1 MKFPGGS
8 IPTLSFL
15 SLHSIHEEDTLKR
28 ILAVICGTLLLL
40 PALSRADEQLHQ
52 RPIYTLHIG
61 DVIVLNYR
69 YTPEFNQTVTVQ
81 PDGRVNL
88 EIVGNVKVAG
98 LSVDQARQQIVNLA
112 SARLNHPEL
121 TITLQHFEQ
130 PYIVVAGE
138 VDHPGK
144 FDLRDNTTALQ
155 AIMLAGG
162 FKDSARD
169 TQVLLFR
176 RINAD
181 EAEVHKLDLHNIKKS
196 SDLEHDTELEP
207 GDMLLVT
214 RNKMEHLSRFMKATN
229 LGVYFNPFP
238 VVP

>member
-1 MKFPGGS
+1 MKFRDGS
-8 IPTLSFL
+8 IRTLNVQLF
-15 SLHSIHEEDTLKR
+15 HFIHEEDTLQR
-28 ILAVICGTLLLL
+28 VLAIICWALFLL
-40 PALSRADEQLHQ
+40 PVAGRANEQLHQ

-61 DVIVLNYR
+61 DVIALSYR

-81 PDGRVNL
+81 PDGNVNL
-88 EIVGNVKVAG
+88 QIVGDVKVAG
-98 LSVDQARQQIVNLA
+98 LSVDAARQKIVDLA
-112 SARLNHPEL
+112 SVRLNHPEL
-121 TITLQHFEQ
+121 TITLQQFEQ
-130 PYIVVAGE
+130 PYVVVAGE

-144 FDLRDNTTALQ
+144 FELRDGTTALQ

-169 TQVLLFR
+169 TQVILFR

-181 EAEVHKLDLHNIKKS
+181 EAEVRKLDLHNVKKNA
-196 SDLEHDTELEP
+196 DLERDTELEP

-214 RNKMEHLSRFMKATN
+214 RNKMEHLSRFMKVSN